1 MIKIVGFF
9 WLFVVVIAVAG
20 FIWLGL
26 MDVSV
31 EVQNVVIDIPTET
44 VLK

>member
-9 WLFVVVIAVAG
+9 WLFIVFIAVAG
-20 FIWLGL
+20 FIWLGM
-26 MDVSV
+26 MDVPV
-31 EVQNVVIDIPTET
+31 AVQNVVIDIPTET